1 MLTGKA
7 IDKQAKESFVIL
19 LKTQDLLLIIVAY
32 IDERQLAIYI
42 CICFHS
48 FPGMDTSSLL
58 SPAITYSSPPAFM
71 LTITFS
77 ASSSKRKFSGAML
90 TGISILV

>member
-32 IDERQLAIYI
+32 IDERQSAIYI
-42 CICFHS
+42 
-48 FPGMDTSSLL
+48 
-58 SPAITYSSPPAFM
+58 
-71 LTITFS
+71 
-77 ASSSKRKFSGAML
+77 
-90 TGISILV
+90 